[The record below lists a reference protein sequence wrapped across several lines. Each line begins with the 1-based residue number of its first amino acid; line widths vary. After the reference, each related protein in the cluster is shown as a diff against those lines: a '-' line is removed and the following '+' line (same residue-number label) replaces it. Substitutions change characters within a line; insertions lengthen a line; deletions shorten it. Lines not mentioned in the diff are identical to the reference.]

1 MLTRTCLQERLAG
14 FDAGSDHDSVWRSRD
29 PDGREVVLDWVG
41 WSHIL
46 RRHPYIGVEP
56 QDIVAAVA
64 RPDARMLGRDV
75 GEEWF
80 YRSGFGRSTW
90 IKVVVHYEHERGL
103 IVTAFPRRSFP

>member
-1 MLTRTCLQERLAG
+1 M
-14 FDAGSDHDSVWRSRD
+14 WRSSD

-56 QDIVAAVA
+56 QDIVATVA

-80 YRSGFGRSTW
+80 YRSGLGRSAW
-90 IKVVVHYEHERGL
+90 IKVVVHYEQERGL